1 MATQKIRRFTKTDWY
16 GYAGAERFND
26 GSAPFIYETTL
37 DDGQAEVVIIADKKG
52 VEIDLVS
59 EEDTSLGASTCGWS
73 KMIPL
78 SPLLA
83 MGEMRNAVRF
93 VESFTNAADMGFHL
107 YNGYAESMKGFEYG
121 GEF

>member
-37 DDGQAEVVIIADKKG
+37 DDGETEVIIVADKNG
-52 VEIDLVS
+52 VMIEIANEDYVAADLSACVWQKNVS
-59 EEDTSLGASTCGWS
+59 
-73 KMIPL
+73 L
-78 SPLLA
+78 SPFLA
-83 MGEMRNAVRF
+83 VGEMRNAVRF
-93 VESFTNAADMGFHL
+93 VDSFTNAADMGFQLH
-107 YNGYAESMKGFEYG
+107 NGYAESMKGFEYD